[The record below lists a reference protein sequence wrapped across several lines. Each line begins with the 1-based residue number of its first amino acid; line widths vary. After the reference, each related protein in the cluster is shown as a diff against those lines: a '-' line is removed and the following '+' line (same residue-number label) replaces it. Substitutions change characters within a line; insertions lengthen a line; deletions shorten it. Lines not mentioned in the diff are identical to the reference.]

1 MLSNPVYSRLKSVS
15 IFQSRVRN
23 LHKDGQYN
31 RAALM
36 NVESQF
42 MINMKLC
49 PVYNF
54 HSYFLHVI
62 AARNMGE
69 TQGKFHDSSDYD
81 LNALRPYYPSIILC
95 NNYWD
100 TCK

>member
-1 MLSNPVYSRLKSVS
+1 
-15 IFQSRVRN
+15 
-23 LHKDGQYN
+23 
-31 RAALM
+31 M

-62 AARNMGE
+62 TAQSMGE
-69 TQGKFHDSSDYD
+69 TLVKFHISSDYD
-81 LNALRPYYPSIILC
+81 LMH
-95 NNYWD
+95 
-100 TCK
+100 